1 MAVRGELCAQRL
13 AVASREPRP
22 QHRPSRRHLE
32 KLYFATVGAASNS
45 AIPTRR
51 SAPEWARR
59 PVDIYVLT
67 LKRYAGALAPIR
79 VTFIEDQ
86 QDRSAPWLKR
96 SVGGRRLMKSTIVK
110 HSIMIAGHKTSV
122 SLEDQF
128 WSGLKAIAD

>member
-32 KLYFATVGAASNS
+32 KLYFATVDAASNS

-51 SAPEWARR
+51 LAPEWARR

-67 LKRYAGALAPIR
+67 LRRYASALAPIR
-79 VTFIEDQ
+79 FTFIEDKEH
-86 QDRSAPWLKR
+86 RSAP
-96 SVGGRRLMKSTIVK
+96 
-110 HSIMIAGHKTSV
+110 
-122 SLEDQF
+122 
-128 WSGLKAIAD
+128 